1 MSSPPSN
8 PIVHIEN
15 LVRRFGNTTAVH
27 NLSLAIQPGEIY
39 GLVGP
44 DGAGK
49 TTTFRLLVGALRPDS
64 GRGTIASF
72 DLLRDID
79 RAREQLGYLPQRFS
93 LYGDLT
99 VAENLRFFAEVNGI
113 PPADYAPRRDQM
125 LDFVG
130 LSEFV
135 NRRAAQLSGG
145 MKQKLGLATAL
156 IHRPRLL
163 LLDEPTGGVDP
174 VTRQDF
180 WQLISRAVAQEGVT
194 VIVSTPYMDEAAR
207 CTRVGFLSNGRLLA
221 EGTPQQV
228 AGRLNGRILELIG
241 APRHTLRQVATADPD
256 VEEAHAFGNKLHLR
270 VRPGTAEAIQQ
281 RLPAAL
287 HTAGATLERLR
298 PIPPSLEDAFIELL
312 TSNQSISIDNSL
324 TS

>member
-1 MSSPPSN
+1 ME
-8 PIVHIEN
+8 PIILVEN
-15 LVRRFGNTTAVH
+15 LVRRFGEVTAVNH
-27 NLSLAIQPGEIY
+27 LSLSIRPGEIY

-49 TTTFRLLVGALRPDS
+49 TTTFRLLVGALRPDA
-64 GRGTIASF
+64 GRGVIAGH
-72 DLLRDID
+72 DLLADID
-79 RAREQLGYLPQRFS
+79 RAREQIGYLPQRFS

-113 PPADYAPRRDQM
+113 PAAEWRPRRDQM

-130 LSEFV
+130 LAEFAG
-135 NRRAAQLSGG
+135 RRAAQLSGG

-180 WQLISRAVAQEGVT
+180 WQLIGRIVVEEGVT
-194 VIVSTPYMDEAAR
+194 VVISTPYMDEAAR
-207 CTRVGFLSNGRLLA
+207 CSRVGFLSGGRLLT

-228 AGRLNGRILELIG
+228 AGRLNGRILELVG
-241 APRHTLRQVATADPD
+241 GPRQVLRRVATADLD
-256 VEEAHAFGNKLHLR
+256 VEEAHTFGSKLHLR
-270 VRPGTAEAIQQ
+270 LRPGAAEAVLA
-281 RLPAAL
+281 RLPEQLAA
-287 HTAGATLERLR
+287 AGATVERLR
-298 PIPPSLEDAFIELL
+298 PIAPSLEDAFIELL
-312 TSNQSISIDNSL
+312 TRE
-324 TS
+324 

>member
-1 MSSPPSN
+1 ME
-8 PIVHIEN
+8 PIVFVEN
-15 LVRRFGNTTAVH
+15 LVRRFGQKTAVN
-27 NLSLAIQPGEIY
+27 NLTLSIQPGEIY

-64 GRGTIASF
+64 GRGTIAGY
-72 DLLRDID
+72 DLLHDID

-113 PPADYAPRRDQM
+113 PPAEWQPRRDQM
-125 LDFVG
+125 LAFVG
-130 LSEFV
+130 LGEFMH
-135 NRRAAQLSGG
+135 RRAAQLSGG

-156 IHRPRLL
+156 IHQPRLL

-180 WQLISRAVAQEGVT
+180 WQLISRAVAEESVT
-194 VIVSTPYMDEAAR
+194 VVVSTPYMDEAAR
-207 CTRVGFLSNGRLLA
+207 CNRVGFLSNGRLLA

-228 AGRLNGRILELIG
+228 TGRLNGRILELVG
-241 APRHTLRQVATADPD
+241 SPRQTLRQVATADPD

-270 VRPGTAEAIQQ
+270 LRSGSAEAVLQ
-281 RLPAAL
+281 RLPVAL
-287 HTAGATLERLR
+287 QTAGATIERLR
-298 PIPPSLEDAFIELL
+298 PIAPTLEDAFIELL
-312 TSNQSISIDNSL
+312 SSE
-324 TS
+324 